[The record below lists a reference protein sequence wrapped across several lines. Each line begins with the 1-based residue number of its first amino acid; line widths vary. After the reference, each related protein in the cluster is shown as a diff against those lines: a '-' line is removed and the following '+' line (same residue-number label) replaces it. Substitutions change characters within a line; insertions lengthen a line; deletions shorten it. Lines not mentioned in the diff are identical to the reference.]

1 MRREWSDVRP
11 VALTGSS
18 QSSVEGG
25 SETAGVEYCPS
36 DVVGQVTEPESGP
49 AEVLEP
55 SVDRF
60 GRAVAGAGMIEER
73 QDVAAALVE
82 RPAKSCQLGQSL
94 GDPVGQRLDDAGER
108 GLPGCGVL
116 APVSR
121 DQLLIDAPCHLDA
134 DVIIAG
140 EQVLESLDLSW
151 SEQIQ
156 AGME

>member
-1 MRREWSDVRP
+1 M
-11 VALTGSS
+11 AKTGSS

>member
-1 MRREWSDVRP
+1 M
-11 VALTGSS
+11 LTSEHKISPWFAGSS